1 MNQILNRAVLFLI
14 FAAIAYNA
22 LAFGGVRLIDQ
33 VFSMVMTGLA
43 LGLFAIRSLAS
54 RRWVSAGGIPG
65 LFIFVFF
72 MYACARHSFADTE
85 YASRRELIEVALGV
99 ALFYLTVNCVE
110 KPVEWRCLIGGLLVV
125 ATAAALYASY
135 QYFARSEHVWTSI
148 RPDQYRGRG
157 SGTFVNPNHLAG
169 FLELVLPLGVVLS
182 ATSRLSWPKR
192 IMAAYCVLAIIAG
205 IVVTFSRGGWLAAA
219 SGLGMIS
226 IWMTLAQRRKFG
238 WMLAMLLGVAIFC
251 GLVSSTYIMR
261 QRISIAVKEFEGDQ
275 VSTRRLIWQ
284 SAWEVWGT
292 NPWWGVGADQFQ
304 YQYFAYRDPWLQ
316 TNPVRVHNDYLNTLC
331 DYGLAGFGLAF
342 IAVVGLFVRAFRG
355 LGRVWRERATNLRD
369 DGDAA
374 NLIAGAAAGALTLA
388 IHSFLDFN
396 LHIRANL
403 LLGAFVCG
411 LICVGVRKPLE
422 TRTAKQSAFDLPT
435 GFRRWLG
442 GALAAALAI
451 GFIWQLRFAVPE
463 ALALRQFSAAEWG
476 SREAQEALQR
486 AARIEPANPVTLMKL
501 GDYYRQRSMLG
512 EGDYEKL
519 GKEAIDWYERAMAQ
533 TPVSPYPPMNL
544 GMCLDFLGRHDEA
557 RGFFERMIKLDPN
570 GNRAK
575 AMMGWHYFQIE
586 DYARSREWIQR
597 SLESRHPLDTVALNY
612 DTLLRSRGY

>member
-1 MNQILNRAVLFLI
+1 MSQFLNRSVLLLI
-14 FAAIAYNA
+14 FGVIGYNA
-22 LAFGGVRLIDQ
+22 LAFGGVRLVDQ
-33 VFSMVMTGLA
+33 VLSMVMTGLA
-43 LGLFAIRSLAS
+43 LGLFALRSFIS

-65 LFIFVFF
+65 LLIFAFFI
-72 MYACARHSFADTE
+72 YACARHTFADTE
-85 YASRRELIEVALGV
+85 YASRRELIELALGV

-135 QYFARSEHVWTSI
+135 QYFARAEHVWTSI

-169 FLELVLPLGVVLS
+169 FLELVLPLGVVLAAS
-182 ATSRLSWPKR
+182 SRLSWTKR
-192 IMAAYCVLAIIAG
+192 IVAAYFVLAIIAG

-219 SGLGMIS
+219 SGLGLIF
-226 IWMTLAQRRKFG
+226 IWMTLAQRRNFG
-238 WMLAMLLGVAIFC
+238 WMIALLVGVAIIC
-251 GLVSSTYIMR
+251 GLVSSTIFMR
-261 QRISIAVKEFEGDQ
+261 QRISVAVKEFKGDQ
-275 VSTRRLIWQ
+275 VSTRRLIWK

-331 DYGLAGFGLAF
+331 DYGMVGFSLAICAVAVLFGGGF
-342 IAVVGLFVRAFRG
+342 RA
-355 LGRVWRERATNLRD
+355 LGRAWRETAANRRGDGDATNL
-369 DGDAA
+369 
-374 NLIAGAAAGALTLA
+374 LAGATAGAVALA

-403 LLGAFVCG
+403 LLAALVCG
-411 LICVGVRKPLE
+411 LICVGIRKSLE
-422 TRTAKQSAFDLPT
+422 TTTGGQSAFHLPT
-435 GFRRWLG
+435 GFRRWLS
-442 GALAAALAI
+442 GALAAAMAI
-451 GFIWQLRFAVPE
+451 GFIWQLKFAVPE

-476 SREAQEALQR
+476 SQEAQVALQR
-486 AARIEPANPVTLMKL
+486 AARIEPANPVTMMKL
-501 GDYYRQRSMLG
+501 GDHYRQRSMLG
-512 EGDYEKL
+512 EGDYEEL
-519 GKEAIDWYERAMAQ
+519 GKEAIDWYGRALVQ
-533 TPVSPYPPMNL
+533 TPLSPYPPMNL

-557 RGFFERMIKLDPN
+557 RGFFARMIKLDPN

-586 DYARSREWIQR
+586 DYARSREWIQS
-597 SLESRHPLDTVALNY
+597 SLESRHPLDPVAINY
-612 DTLLRSRGY
+612 DEFLRTRGY